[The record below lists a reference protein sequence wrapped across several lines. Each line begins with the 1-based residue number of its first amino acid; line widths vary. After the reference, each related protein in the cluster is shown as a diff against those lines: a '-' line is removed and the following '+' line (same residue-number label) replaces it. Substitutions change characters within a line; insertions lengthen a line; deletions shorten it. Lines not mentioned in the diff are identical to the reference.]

1 MSESSPIKDA
11 LYTKVNDIGQKRIH
25 QLLSNGEFL
34 ELFEKI
40 YEPVID
46 SIEGI
51 DEYEKHGTLAESLTH
66 YLFTE
71 MLIPSQRK
79 ITFEN
84 IELDM
89 IIPNT
94 TELQKDSHNTIV
106 ILFVKTSN
114 IEHVKQKIQNIQKIQ
129 KYDLNIWVISK
140 DNLKIPQSVYIME
153 KKSFSNFDEALDYC
167 EEESE
172 NKMEHN
178 LHAYQDQITVIK
190 DQNQFIELVLKAQE
204 YEAKA

>member
-11 LYTKVNDIGQKRIH
+11 LYTKVNDIGQERIH
-25 QLLSNGEFL
+25 QLLLNGEFL

-40 YEPVID
+40 YEPIINSID
-46 SIEGI
+46 GIE
-51 DEYEKHGTLAESLTH
+51 EYEKYGTLAESLTH

-140 DNLKIPQSVYIME
+140 DDLKIPQSVYIME
-153 KKSFSNFDEALDYC
+153 KKSFSNFLKDAQNFIKTKKM
-167 EEESE
+167 
-172 NKMEHN
+172 NKLNIFKTE
-178 LHAYQDQITVIK
+178 V
-190 DQNQFIELVLKAQE
+190 
-204 YEAKA
+204 

>member
-11 LYTKVNDIGQKRIH
+11 LYAEIDGIGQEQIH
-25 QLLSNGEFL
+25 QLLLNNKFS
-34 ELFEKI
+34 ELFEII
-40 YEPVID
+40 YEPVIHSVHD
-46 SIEGI
+46 M

-94 TELQKDSHNTIV
+94 TELQKNNQNTI
-106 ILFVKTSN
+106 IIFFVKTSN
-114 IEHVKQKIQNIQKIQ
+114 IAEIKQKIQDLKKLQKDDTKIWIISKSHIEIQQSTYITKKESFGKFLKDAQNFI
-129 KYDLNIWVISK
+129 KTKKMNKLNIFKTKV
-140 DNLKIPQSVYIME
+140 
-153 KKSFSNFDEALDYC
+153 
-167 EEESE
+167 
-172 NKMEHN
+172 
-178 LHAYQDQITVIK
+178 
-190 DQNQFIELVLKAQE
+190 
-204 YEAKA
+204 

>member
-1 MSESSPIKDA
+1 MSESSPIKDT
-11 LYTKVNDIGQKRIH
+11 LYTKINDIGQKRIH
-25 QLLSNGEFL
+25 QLLLNGRFL
-34 ELFEKI
+34 ELFEKL

-46 SIEGI
+46 SIDEI
-51 DEYEKHGTLAESLTH
+51 EEYEKYGTLAESLTH

-94 TELQKDSHNTIV
+94 TELQKDSHSTIV

-114 IEHVKQKIQNIQKIQ
+114 IEQVKQRIQDIQKIQ
-129 KYDLNIWVISK
+129 KHDANIWVISK
-140 DNLKIPQSVYIME
+140 DDIQIPQSVYIT
-153 KKSFSNFDEALDYC
+153 KKESFSNFLKDAQNFIKTKKM
-167 EEESE
+167 
-172 NKMEHN
+172 NKLN
-178 LHAYQDQITVIK
+178 IFKTKV
-190 DQNQFIELVLKAQE
+190 
-204 YEAKA
+204 

>member
-11 LYTKVNDIGQKRIH
+11 LYAKIDAIGQEQIH
-25 QLLSNGEFL
+25 QLLLNSKFS

-40 YEPVID
+40 YEPVIHSLQD
-46 SIEGI
+46 I
-51 DEYEKHGTLAESLTH
+51 DEYEKYGTLAESLTH

-94 TELQKDSHNTIV
+94 TELQKDSHNTVV

-114 IEHVKQKIQNIQKIQ
+114 IEQVKQRIQDLKKLQKDDTKIWI
-129 KYDLNIWVISK
+129 ISK
-140 DNLKIPQSVYIME
+140 GHIEIPQSTYITE
-153 KKSFSNFDEALDYC
+153 KESFGKFLKDAQNFIKTKKM
-167 EEESE
+167 
-172 NKMEHN
+172 NKLN
-178 LHAYQDQITVIK
+178 IFKTKI
-190 DQNQFIELVLKAQE
+190 
-204 YEAKA
+204 

>member
-11 LYTKVNDIGQKRIH
+11 LYAKIDEIGQEQIH
-25 QLLSNGEFL
+25 QLLLNNKFS
-34 ELFEKI
+34 ELFERI
-40 YEPVID
+40 YEPVIHRVQD
-46 SIEGI
+46 V
-51 DEYEKHGTLAESLTH
+51 DEYEKSGTLSESFTH

-94 TELQKDSHNTIV
+94 KELQKDSHNTIV

-114 IEHVKQKIQNIQKIQ
+114 IELVKQKIQDIQKIQ
-129 KYDLNIWVISK
+129 KNDANIWVISK
-140 DNLKIPQSVYIME
+140 DHMEIPQSRYITE
-153 KKSFSNFDEALDYC
+153 KESFSKFLKDAQDFIKTKKM
-167 EEESE
+167 
-172 NKMEHN
+172 NKLN
-178 LHAYQDQITVIK
+178 IFKTKV
-190 DQNQFIELVLKAQE
+190 
-204 YEAKA
+204 